1 MLKHIHTHTFNGKGK
16 RMSQEN
22 KQLLQKKKENEG
34 QDFYLVV
41 VAILYKLDKCCLLLL
56 FLVNVGPCLPVEKE
70 LISFFNYVIK

>member
-1 MLKHIHTHTFNGKGK
+1 MEKGK
-16 RMSQEN
+16 ECLMKINSSY
-22 KQLLQKKKENEG
+22 KKKKNEG

>member
-1 MLKHIHTHTFNGKGK
+1 MEKGK
-16 RMSQEN
+16 ECLRKINSSY
-22 KQLLQKKKENEG
+22 KKKKENEG